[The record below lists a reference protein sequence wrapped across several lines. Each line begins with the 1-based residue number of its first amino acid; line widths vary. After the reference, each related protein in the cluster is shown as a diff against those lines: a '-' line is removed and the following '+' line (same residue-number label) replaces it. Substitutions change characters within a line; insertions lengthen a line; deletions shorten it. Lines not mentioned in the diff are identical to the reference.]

1 MDTYLIVLGLISLF
15 IIIVWNPI
23 FTEHMTNAD
32 LKKVTDFHK
41 QKPGHWNINKDKT
54 NKTNNAPEQQ
64 IQGPKI
70 EPVDPKSTSNSTLSP
85 NANKTNSVYPDI
97 FGPDSK
103 NAPGHLDSIHNTS
116 STHFSELPQP
126 NNEYLGFE
134 EVSNSGDAMPFLSD
148 FSKFMK

>member
-1 MDTYLIVLGLISLF
+1 MDTYLIVLGLISLS
-15 IIIVWNPI
+15 IIIIWNPN
-23 FTEHMTNAD
+23 FTEKMTNAD

-41 QKPGHWNINKDKT
+41 QKPGHWDINRDK
-54 NKTNNAPEQQ
+54 NKKPILNEKQ

-116 STHFSELPQP
+116 STHFSEMPQP
-126 NNEYLGFE
+126 NSEYLGFE

-148 FSKFMK
+148 FSKFTK

>member
-1 MDTYLIVLGLISLF
+1 MDTYLIILGLISLF
-15 IIIVWNPI
+15 IIVVWNPI
-23 FTEHMTNAD
+23 FTEHMTNDD
-32 LKKVTDFHK
+32 LKKITDFHK
-41 QKPGHWNINKDKT
+41 QKPGHWNIHKNKKLL
-54 NKTNNAPEQQ
+54 NNEQQ

-70 EPVDPKSTSNSTLSP
+70 EPIDPKSTSNSTLNP

-103 NAPGHLDSIHNTS
+103 NAPGHLDSIHNSS
-116 STHFSELPQP
+116 STHFNELPQP

-134 EVSNSGDAMPFLSD
+134 EISTSGDAMPFLSD

>member
-15 IIIVWNPI
+15 IIIVWNPQ

-32 LKKVTDFHK
+32 LKKVKDFHK
-41 QKPGHWNINKDKT
+41 QKPGHWDIHKDK
-54 NKTNNAPEQQ
+54 NKKPIHNEQE

-70 EPVDPKSTSNSTLSP
+70 EPIDPKSASNSTLSP
-85 NANKTNSVYPDI
+85 NANKTNSIYPDI

-116 STHFSELPQP
+116 STNFSELPQP

-134 EVSNSGDAMPFLSD
+134 ETSTSGDAIPFLSD

>member
-41 QKPGHWNINKDKT
+41 QKPGHWDIHKDK
-54 NKTNNAPEQQ
+54 NKKPILNEQQ

-103 NAPGHLDSIHNTS
+103 NAPGHLDSINYK
-116 STHFSELPQP
+116 ELPQP

-134 EVSNSGDAMPFLSD
+134 ETSNSGDAMPFLSD
-148 FSKFMK
+148 FSKFMN

>member
-1 MDTYLIVLGLISLF
+1 MDTYLIVLGLISLS
-15 IIIVWNPI
+15 IIIIWNPN
-23 FTEHMTNAD
+23 FTEKMTNAD

-41 QKPGHWNINKDKT
+41 QKTGHWDINRDK
-54 NKTNNAPEQQ
+54 NKKPILNEQQ

-116 STHFSELPQP
+116 STHFSEMPQP

>member
-15 IIIVWNPI
+15 IIVVWNPI

-41 QKPGHWNINKDKT
+41 QKPGHWDINKDK
-54 NKTNNAPEQQ
+54 NKKPILNEQQ

-70 EPVDPKSTSNSTLSP
+70 EPVDPKSESNSTLNP

-103 NAPGHLDSIHNTS
+103 NAPGHLDSTK
-116 STHFSELPQP
+116 FKDLPQP

-134 EVSNSGDAMPFLSD
+134 ETSTSAEAMPFLSD

>member
-41 QKPGHWNINKDKT
+41 QKPGHWDIHKDK
-54 NKTNNAPEQQ
+54 NKKPIHNEHQ

-70 EPVDPKSTSNSTLSP
+70 EPIDPKSTTNSTLSP

-103 NAPGHLDSIHNTS
+103 NAPGHLDSTN
-116 STHFSELPQP
+116 FKDLPQP

-134 EVSNSGDAMPFLSD
+134 EISTSAEAMPFLSD

>member
-32 LKKVTDFHK
+32 LKKVKDFHK
-41 QKPGHWNINKDKT
+41 QKPGHWDIHKDK
-54 NKTNNAPEQQ
+54 NKKTNNPPEHQ

-70 EPVDPKSTSNSTLSP
+70 EPIDPKSESNSTLSP

-103 NAPGHLDSIHNTS
+103 NAPGHLDSTN
-116 STHFSELPQP
+116 FKDLPQP

-134 EVSNSGDAMPFLSD
+134 ETSTSAEAMPFLSD

>member
-41 QKPGHWNINKDKT
+41 QKPGHWNINKHKKPIP
-54 NKTNNAPEQQ
+54 NEQQ

-103 NAPGHLDSIHNTS
+103 NAPGHLDSIHNSS
-116 STHFSELPQP
+116 STHFTELPQP

-134 EVSNSGDAMPFLSD
+134 ETSNSGEAMPFLSD

>member
-1 MDTYLIVLGLISLF
+1 MDTYLIVLGLISLS
-15 IIIVWNPI
+15 IIIIWNPN
-23 FTEHMTNAD
+23 FTEKMTNAD

-41 QKPGHWNINKDKT
+41 QKPGHWDINRDK
-54 NKTNNAPEQQ
+54 NKKPILNEKQ

-116 STHFSELPQP
+116 STHFSEMPQP
-126 NNEYLGFE
+126 NSEYLGFE

>member
-41 QKPGHWNINKDKT
+41 QKPGHWDINKDK
-54 NKTNNAPEQQ
+54 NKKPILNEQQ

-70 EPVDPKSTSNSTLSP
+70 EPIDPKSESNSTLNP

-103 NAPGHLDSIHNTS
+103 NAPGHLDSTN
-116 STHFSELPQP
+116 FKDLPQP

-134 EVSNSGDAMPFLSD
+134 ETSTSAEAMPFLSD

>member
-23 FTEHMTNAD
+23 FTEHMTNID

-41 QKPGHWNINKDKT
+41 QKPGHWDINKDK
-54 NKTNNAPEQQ
+54 NKKTNNPPEQQ

-70 EPVDPKSTSNSTLSP
+70 EPIDPKSTSNSTLNP

-103 NAPGHLDSIHNTS
+103 NAPGHLDSTN
-116 STHFSELPQP
+116 FKDLPQP

-134 EVSNSGDAMPFLSD
+134 ETSTSAEAMPFLSD

>member
-1 MDTYLIVLGLISLF
+1 MFSKRSKLYNPEQHQNDWESLQTGE
-15 IIIVWNPI
+15 ITITVGTLVYWLKHDNPELYSKI
-23 FTEHMTNAD
+23 TTKN
-32 LKKVTDFHK
+32 KK
-41 QKPGHWNINKDKT
+41 PILN
-54 NKTNNAPEQQ
+54 EQQ

-70 EPVDPKSTSNSTLSP
+70 EPIDPKSTSNSTLSP

-116 STHFSELPQP
+116 STHFNELPQP